1 MSVAITA
8 DQLTKEIKGR
18 KIVNQLSFTINK
30 GEVFGLL
37 GQMERGKRPLLK
49 HCWVLNGL
57 IMDQQKF

>member
-37 GQMERGKRPLLK
+37 GPNGAGKTTTIE

>member
-37 GQMERGKRPLLK
+37 IGAEWSGEND
-49 HCWVLNGL
+49 HY
-57 IMDQQKF
+57 